1 MKKMKVKKC
10 FIWQAILN
18 LKEFIKQNENNII
31 NYKNIF
37 IYGIEL
43 NMNFFEE
50 LNNINQLTV
59 KINQIVPPYNFIFDD
74 INPECFEDDKNKL
87 KKEKK

>member
-1 MKKMKVKKC
+1 MKKMKVKNV
-10 FIWQAILN
+10 FVWQEIVN

-43 NMNFFEE
+43 LQYEFFWR
-50 LNNINQLTV
+50 I
-59 KINQIVPPYNFIFDD
+59 K
-74 INPECFEDDKNKL
+74 
-87 KKEKK
+87 